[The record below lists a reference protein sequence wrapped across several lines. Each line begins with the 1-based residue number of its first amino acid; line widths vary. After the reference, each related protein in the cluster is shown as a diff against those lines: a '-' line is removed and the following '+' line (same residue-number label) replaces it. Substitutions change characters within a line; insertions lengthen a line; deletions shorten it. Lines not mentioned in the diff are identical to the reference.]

1 LGKKK
6 PIKCAPAVRTALERG
21 GNMRV
26 IPLVEVEGFVKHTLK
41 NKLQKDLRTLR
52 ILKEGDVECCAYY
65 HLRKTLKPDPN
76 WRVFARKYSPK
87 TGYYTDLVIF
97 HFKKARIAIEIKW
110 SKENLSKKDRK
121 ALASARKNLRVKKT
135 YFYSVMPDAS
145 SYEKLPAKRKA
156 EKYRFFECVVDLGY
170 PNQQKIA
177 EFKQQ
182 RREYR
187 V

>member
-1 LGKKK
+1 VICRFG
-6 PIKCAPAVRTALERG
+6 TLEHG
-21 GNMRV
+21 GQMK
-26 IPLVEVEGFVKHTLK
+26 IISLAEVEGFVKHTLIG
-41 NKLQKDLRTLR
+41 KLQKDLRNLR

-65 HLRKTLKPDPN
+65 HLRKSLKQDPN

-110 SKENLSKKDRK
+110 GKKNISKKDRK
-121 ALASARKNLRVKKT
+121 ALASARKNLRVRKT

-145 SYEKLPAKRKA
+145 SYEKLPSKRKA
-156 EKYRFFECVVDLGY
+156 EKYRFSEHVVDLGY
-170 PNQQKIA
+170 ASKQDIQ
-177 EFKQQ
+177 EF
-182 RREYR
+182 RRRRKEFR